1 MAERRS
7 RAPPPRRRTQGASAR
22 ACRSARSHPVAPVR
36 PRGVGGGGGGG
47 GEGEGKGKEK
57 EKRRG
62 RTERDYWRP
71 AAAGIGGRS
80 GPVCGDSRFLPA
92 LPRGASPPLCWAPAD
107 ISSALLHPPARL
119 RLAGEGKRRN
129 SREGK
134 GGGKPTFHLHRE
146 TRVRGWMPCCGA
158 ESRAPAAPRTALGR
172 PHQNPAIGPG
182 SPRATIGA
190 LSAAAPCPLR
200 AGWGAAVRP
209 SPTLPAPCPL
219 HPHPGDRGSGSAGAF
234 RTLRARTGSAGIARD
249 AVGIEAESAVFSPVM
264 QLCSQL
270 IPRAQNIF
278 VIALGNER
286 FLPSSRQG
294 FMSDVWE
301 RNLERCYNCP
311 SLSLRIN
318 MSRLSIR
325 NDTSVKASFLL

>member
-80 GPVCGDSRFLPA
+80 GPDCGDSRFLPA

-134 GGGKPTFHLHRE
+134 GRGEADFPPSQGNASAGMDAVLRRRKPRTSGTAHCPGTPAPKPRYRPRVPPRHDRRAVRRSAVPAPSRLGGGRAAFPHPPRAVPFAPPSRRPRLW
-146 TRVRGWMPCCGA
+146 VRGCVPNASCADWQ
-158 ESRAPAAPRTALGR
+158 RR
-172 PHQNPAIGPG
+172 H
-182 SPRATIGA
+182 
-190 LSAAAPCPLR
+190 
-200 AGWGAAVRP
+200 
-209 SPTLPAPCPL
+209 
-219 HPHPGDRGSGSAGAF
+219 SAG
-234 RTLRARTGSAGIARD
+234 RGGD
-249 AVGIEAESAVFSPVM
+249 
-264 QLCSQL
+264 
-270 IPRAQNIF
+270 
-278 VIALGNER
+278 
-286 FLPSSRQG
+286 
-294 FMSDVWE
+294 
-301 RNLERCYNCP
+301 
-311 SLSLRIN
+311 
-318 MSRLSIR
+318 
-325 NDTSVKASFLL
+325 